1 MAPVI
6 RLEPRWGTRRQA
18 AEEELELEEVARRRP
33 APCKVVRT
41 QASGDPDARDE
52 WGNRPA
58 APTKLTQYDVGNA
71 MPPDQALRYAEW
83 IGARSS
89 RLDRGPGSGQ
99 PHLARRASSPSA
111 GASDSD
117 VSDGALASA
126 FGFLESSAAGQPLPD
141 ELARQLSAELGLD
154 VSAARLHTDAAAA
167 AAAAAVGARAFALGH
182 DIFFAAGAYDPHTT
196 DGLELLAH
204 EVAHVAQHLR
214 GSAPPGAAA
223 GRKVSRPD
231 DAHEHQA
238 DDFARR
244 FAASSPHRFDATDP
258 ASLVEQVRRQG
269 QRMAIP
275 GLAELERELG
285 ADLGHVQAFTGQA
298 AQRACQL
305 LAAGAFAVRNIVAF
319 ADPSPQRE
327 TLLHELTHVVQMGSA
342 ATASPGAF
350 RAGTLRVG
358 ARDNAAEHEARNVAA
373 GPAVHRA
380 ATITVA
386 AEPDVIH
393 RTEPTTTPP
402 VVWEPEAA
410 KARFRTFLAGLPK
423 VAAGGTPRFGD
434 ENLEEERYQSSTESY
449 FRRSDYIAAALRNV
463 PGMSQALK
471 DDELAHLWRD
481 HAQEL
486 GLCKVGNGSY
496 FAWVDPTEAHWG
508 ANVVYLGDRN
518 RAKRSITDK
527 WADYLAM
534 IARPT
539 VASHSIAPAAATFN
553 NGVSCPF
560 VDGATAVK
568 PYTDRELGLCRDQMV
583 TAFVACQDFHWG
595 GGGRQHWETYFADVI
610 TPPGGAVFAGGYTQI
625 QGTIFGMIAT
635 EDINAALVG
644 GGGAINRGEHFFS
657 DPSFIKN
664 PTKTIASDAVTVTG
678 TRIQHA
684 AVVDFKSGAERPDTD
699 MLNAAYDYNLIVTK
713 PVPSYR
719 ITGTTQTSNFQ
730 HVLYVFTT
738 QEIAAHWAPKLLT
751 KIPGPG
757 VLQIVPDPGVAG
769 VGTIDM
775 TMNPTFQVQLT
786 NQTATTHQIAAPPIL
801 HPGISFS
808 DVSVTTAAAGSS
820 DVVSGS
826 ATLDVDLGGA
836 LNATG
841 IRLPMTPRGGNQ
853 VQLENRLPGLTG
865 ELSNL
870 LRGVQVDARVTDD
883 GVAGTISVASGTTI
897 GVVTI
902 TGGNATVAYSNSG
915 ELSVAGQLDLS
926 YAGRSGNPV
935 TGSLTLGWSSGGWTF
950 TGQVNFPEGMV
961 EGLSAFSAT
970 LSYGAGEWSLGVDQV
985 SYTRT
990 FNAITLTGTASGIDF
1005 NLQTGMLSGLLLLEA
1020 DLGMFGSASGRAELT
1035 DNRVTGAELSY
1046 DSPEFRYPSGST
1058 SPTFTGT
1065 VGGTITYSDDRF
1077 SGSLRGTAGLN
1088 IPALQSL
1095 VGEGGLG
1102 LALECSIDAEGRY
1115 SGSISTTSPI
1125 NLGEHF
1131 QIPSISCLI
1140 TPEGKVEGDFSLRVV
1155 NFRHLDN
1162 VEIGLHVDRNGVS
1175 VRQAAASISFGTE
1188 ADRFWGTLSASYAQE
1203 SGLSISGNLS
1213 ARIKE
1218 GMVATGTL
1226 TYSSTT
1232 NEVDV
1237 SLTVE
1242 EITLLQ
1248 HGPVTKTLFEFTRQ
1262 IPLINAYGIGIYLD
1276 IGFDLGFS
1284 YQFDLRLQPTISLE
1298 GFSLE
1303 TFEFERAAAEIEL
1316 RGELVASLTATP
1328 RVGLGLFALSPSLLR
1343 GGGGVTIPIVGEAR
1357 LVPTGTLTVAYTP
1370 DGGVTGDATLGMP
1383 LTFGIRGSVVPYAEL
1398 SLLDGVWNPSWT
1410 GEALTE
1416 FEIMPPRELFNFQ
1429 LDLGGDLSP
1438 QEPTIP
1444 DAPQAP
1450 SAASGP
1456 QLAQEAATP
1465 TTAEASTGGGRDTTV
1480 PTTGPAG
1487 EAGGG
1492 LPSEPVN
1499 LGGLSSGLQALPGYQ
1514 TMANLMDRAGAAWG
1528 AIGDF
1533 FGRVVGVFRDFLV
1546 SLGDGVQEIIDG
1558 FVASGL
1564 GYLPQ
1569 LLRRMV
1575 GDTAWTIIEPI
1586 ITALTSSAEALL
1598 GLFETTPPTG
1608 ITDFFPW
1615 ALRLAAS
1622 AWGMVFDNIG
1632 SLVSALQ
1639 TMFDRLWQAATQLV
1653 TTMVNQGMV
1662 GVKRHH
1668 YYIWYVFGTSH
1679 FFVANQYKINLL
1691 GVSIDYWDQG
1701 GILNPASAV
1710 AIGLF
1715 EVLERM
1721 GVPTVGSYF
1730 HPEIGE
1736 ESRDRWA

>member
-33 APCKVVRT
+33 APCKVLRT
-41 QASGDPDARDE
+41 QASSDPDARDE
-52 WGNRPA
+52 WGNRPT

-89 RLDRGPGSGQ
+89 RWDSGPGSGQ

-126 FGFLESSAAGQPLPD
+126 FGFLERSAAGQPLPD

-167 AAAAAVGARAFALGH
+167 AAAAAVGARAFTLGH

-244 FAASSPHRFDATDP
+244 FRARSAADP
-258 ASLVEQVRRQG
+258 ATIVNDVRAKGTRGPLPFQ
-269 QRMAIP
+269 
-275 GLAELERELG
+275 
-285 ADLGHVQAFTGQA
+285 ADLEHHFGTSFDFVETYSGEA
-298 AQRACQL
+298 AKLAGQL
-305 LAAGAFAVRNIVAF
+305 LSASAFALRNIVVL

-327 TLLHELTHVVQMGSA
+327 TLLHELTHVLQMGQQ
-342 ATASPGAF
+342 
-350 RAGTLRVG
+350 
-358 ARDNAAEHEARNVAA
+358 
-373 GPAVHRA
+373 
-380 ATITVA
+380 
-386 AEPDVIH
+386 
-393 RTEPTTTPP
+393 RTEGKLP
-402 VVWEPEAA
+402 V
-410 KARFRTFLAGLPK
+410 
-423 VAAGGTPRFGD
+423 GT
-434 ENLEEERYQSSTESY
+434 
-449 FRRSDYIAAALRNV
+449 V
-463 PGMSQALK
+463 
-471 DDELAHLWRD
+471 
-481 HAQEL
+481 
-486 GLCKVGNGSY
+486 KVGVRGSD
-496 FAWVDPTEAHWG
+496 VEREAS
-508 ANVVYLGDRN
+508 A
-518 RAKRSITDK
+518 
-527 WADYLAM
+527 
-534 IARPT
+534 
-539 VASHSIAPAAATFN
+539 APAA
-553 NGVSCPF
+553 P
-560 VDGATAVK
+560 TAAA
-568 PYTDRELGLCRDQMV
+568 PADTIHRE
-583 TAFVACQDFHWG
+583 
-595 GGGRQHWETYFADVI
+595 ETPAPLDL
-610 TPPGGAVFAGGYTQI
+610 
-625 QGTIFGMIAT
+625 
-635 EDINAALVG
+635 NAALGTYAAARRSQIGDNLTGALRAEVRLGVLNG
-644 GGGAINRGEHFFS
+644 GYLSPRLYKTTGPLTGADFVSAVRRQHPSARPEDLVAAHTQFGAAHKLAQVTKRETPTFVFFADNQAVTEVDS
-657 DPSFIKN
+657 GT
-664 PTKTIASDAVTVTG
+664 PTTQWNKYKDAVTRLAVPTFKWPQNGPHVEEFIEWDPTFTENEAGKYREALRDAIAGMTRFKDSIGNWNDYYKNVVCAQPPLLDNRMRGDIFAKITAETSKTADKNFTDLEAGDPIFDAALYGLDVGAHG
-678 TRIQHA
+678 TAIRGDGTA
-684 AVVDFKSGAERPDTD
+684 TFSGAKHEILVECKAMRRGPSALDIRKARNYKLVLDQQGFGYKYDGNQITQHQFNHIVYIIND
-699 MLNAAYDYNLIVTK
+699 ATSDKRWVRLWYQMLFVDAGDGAPIFTREQASL
-713 PVPSYR
+713 VPPLESEPAF
-719 ITGTTQTSNFQ
+719 TFQ
-730 HVLYVFTT
+730 F
-738 QEIAAHWAPKLLT
+738 
-751 KIPGPG
+751 
-757 VLQIVPDPGVAG
+757 
-769 VGTIDM
+769 
-775 TMNPTFQVQLT
+775 NPTFRVPLGSQDDPR
-786 NQTATTHQIAAPPIL
+786 THYVLSSPPL
-801 HPGISFS
+801 GHPGVEFQTIDITVDPSKTQLVSGAVTLDLAAGDLQQTGVVKPLTPATGAEVMATADNRLSGVTSGLS
-808 DVSVTTAAAGSS
+808 DLLGRVSVDASLVDTGVQATFTIDASDMPAIAGF
-820 DVVSGS
+820 
-826 ATLDVDLGGA
+826 
-836 LNATG
+836 
-841 IRLPMTPRGGNQ
+841 
-853 VQLENRLPGLTG
+853 
-865 ELSNL
+865 
-870 LRGVQVDARVTDD
+870 QVDAVTLTARYTEAGLAVD
-883 GVAGTISVASGTTI
+883 GTLTFHHRSGKMAGQVGLAWANGWSFSGELTVEPDIVPGLSGFTATFEHAAGTTTI
-897 GVVTI
+897 GI
-902 TGGNATVAYSNSG
+902 GEIAY
-915 ELSVAGQLDLS
+915 EK
-926 YAGRSGNPV
+926 RI
-935 TGSLTLGWSSGGWTF
+935 
-950 TGQVNFPEGMV
+950 
-961 EGLSAFSAT
+961 
-970 LSYGAGEWSLGVDQV
+970 GAV
-985 SYTRT
+985 
-990 FNAITLTGTASGIDF
+990 TLTGTARDLSYDVTAGSFSG
-1005 NLQTGMLSGLLLLEA
+1005 NASLRA
-1020 DLGMFGSASGRAELT
+1020 DLGMFGQAGAEATITNNAL
-1035 DNRVTGAELSY
+1035 TGASFSY
-1046 DSPEFRYPSGST
+1046 DSPEFKYPADSA

-1065 VGGTITYSDDRF
+1065 VGGTITYTEGAF

-1102 LALECSIDAEGRY
+1102 LALEGSIDAEGRY

-1125 NLGEHF
+1125 NLGDHF

-1140 TPEGKVEGDFSLRVV
+1140 TPEGEVEGDFNLRVV

-1175 VRQAAASISFGTE
+1175 VRQAAASITFGTE

-1203 SGLSISGNLS
+1203 SGLSITGNLS

-1232 NEVDV
+1232 NEVEV

-1343 GGGGVTIPIVGEAR
+1343 GGGGVTIPIVGAAR
-1357 LVPTGTLTVAYTP
+1357 LLPTGTLTVAYTP
-1370 DGGVTGDATLGMP
+1370 DGGVSGDATLGMP
-1383 LTFGIRGSVVPYAEL
+1383 LTFGITGSVVPYAEL

-1416 FEIMPPRELFNFQ
+1416 FEIMPPKELFNFQ
-1429 LDLGGDLSP
+1429 LDLGGDLTQQDP
-1438 QEPTIP
+1438 VIP

-1456 QLAQEAATP
+1456 QLAQQAPE
-1465 TTAEASTGGGRDTTV
+1465 TTTSAASTGGGRDTEV
-1480 PTTGPAG
+1480 PTTGPSG

-1492 LPSEPVN
+1492 GLPTEPVN
-1499 LGGLSSGLQALPGYQ
+1499 LGGLSSGLQGLQGYQ
-1514 TMANLMDRAGAAWG
+1514 TIAGFMDRAGAAWG

-1558 FVASGL
+1558 FVANGL

-1622 AWGMVFDNIG
+1622 AWGMAFDSIG
-1632 SLVSALQ
+1632 SLVSAIQ
-1639 TMFDRLWQAATQLV
+1639 TMFDRLGQVATQLV

-1701 GILNPASAV
+1701 GVLNPASAV

-1730 HPEIGE
+1730 DPEIGE